1 VGKMLRD
8 YSYYKQVFRDIEK
21 PFAFLDFD
29 LLDENIAAVVE
40 KSNGKHIRLATKSLR
55 SIGVM
60 QYIFQSS
67 PQFQGLMCFSPQ
79 EAFYLAK
86 QGFKDLLLAYPVYDK
101 FVIRNLLRLNKEQV
115 PITFMVDCYEH
126 VKHIEKLAKLEEV
139 RVPLCIDLDMSSTI
153 GPLHFG
159 VRRSPLQTKEQIM
172 HIVNCI
178 VSSPYLYVDGLM
190 GYEAQ
195 IAGIGDNY
203 PIHLIR
209 NKVIRQLK
217 KRSVQEVTEKR
228 TEIVRELKQRGITY
242 RFFNGGGTGS
252 LHTTTKEAAITE
264 VTVGSAF
271 YSPMLFDY
279 YKDFSYQPAV
289 GFALEIVRKPA
300 LHFYTCLGGGY
311 IASGAVGEDKL
322 PLPYLPEGASLLKT
336 EGAGEVQ
343 TPILYKGE
351 ESLQLGYPIFMR
363 HSKAGEICERFTHL
377 IGISKG
383 KIVDKI
389 TTYRGDGQC
398 FL

>member
-1 VGKMLRD
+1 MDKD
-8 YSYYKQVFRDIEK
+8 YAYYKQVFREIEK

-29 LLDENIAAVVE
+29 LLDKNIEAVLDN
-40 KSNGKHIRLATKSLR
+40 SNGKQIRIATKSLR
-55 SIGVM
+55 SIGVI

-86 QGFKDLLLAYPVYDK
+86 QGFTDLLLAYPVYDE
-101 FVIRNLLRLNKEQV
+101 FVIKKLLRLSKEYV

-126 VKHIEKLAKLEEV
+126 VKQLEKLAQSEAV
-139 RVPLCIDLDMSSTI
+139 RVPICIDLDMSSVI
-153 GPLHFG
+153 GSFHFG
-159 VRRSPLQTKEQIM
+159 VRRSPLQTKEQIL
-172 HIVNCI
+172 HIAECI
-178 VSSPYLYVDGLM
+178 ASSPYMYLDGLM

-195 IAGIGDNY
+195 IAGIGDNNRD
-203 PIHLIR
+203 HFLR
-209 NKVIRQLK
+209 NHIIQRLK
-217 KRSVQEVTEKR
+217 KYSTREVMEKR
-228 TEIVRELKQRGITY
+228 VEVVRELNRKGITY

-252 LHTTTKEAAITE
+252 LHTTTREACITE

-271 YSPMLFDY
+271 YSPTLFDH
-279 YKDFSYQPAV
+279 YKAFSYQPAV
-289 GFALEIVRKPA
+289 GFALEVVRKPA

-311 IASGAVGEDKL
+311 VASGAVGEDKL
-322 PLPYLPEGASLLKT
+322 PSPYLPEGASLLKT

-343 TPILYKGE
+343 TPILYKGKE
-351 ESLQLGYPIFMR
+351 VLQLGYPVFMR

-377 IGISKG
+377 VCVSQG
-383 KIVDKI
+383 KIVDKL